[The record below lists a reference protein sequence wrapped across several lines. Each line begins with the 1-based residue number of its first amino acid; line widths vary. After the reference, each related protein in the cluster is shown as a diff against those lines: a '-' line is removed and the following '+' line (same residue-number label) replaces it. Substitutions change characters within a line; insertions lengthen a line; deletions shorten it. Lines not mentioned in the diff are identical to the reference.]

1 MSLIIP
7 SDMSRRHF
15 MQHMATSVAMV
26 PGMQF
31 LSHLQANAA
40 EVKKKQKACILMWMG
55 GGPPTIDLWDLKPGS
70 KNGGEFKPIKTA
82 APSVEISEHLP
93 ETAKQFKNLSIV
105 RSMSTREA
113 DHGRGRYF
121 MHTAF
126 VPNPTVVHPTFGS
139 VVSHELGG
147 KRPELE
153 IPSFVSI
160 DGGSESPGFLGM
172 TNAPFTV
179 GSNGN
184 ILNAGTDGLD
194 PSRMN
199 NRFQMLDVIEG
210 GFIGSKRGEAPQSH
224 KDIYKRALNLM
235 TSKQMEAF
243 KVDKEDPKMLEMYGN
258 NAFGKGCLMARR
270 LVETGVPFIEVNLG
284 GWDLHA
290 NVFDTL
296 ANQRLPVL
304 DKGIAGL
311 TQDLT
316 DRGMIDDVVIVWM
329 GEFARTPRINQ
340 DVGRDHWAASWSV
353 MIGGGGLKNG
363 QAVGATD
370 KDGLSVEGQAYLPGD
385 IWATVAHALG
395 IPLDTVYTSK
405 NGRPIKIA
413 NSGNPI
419 KQLIG

>member
-1 MSLIIP
+1 MSFRIP

-40 EVKKKQKACILMWMG
+40 DVKKKQKACILMWMG

-82 APSVEISEHLP
+82 APGVEISEHLP

-139 VVSHELGG
+139 VVSHELGS

-179 GSNGN
+179 DSNGN
-184 ILNAGTDGLD
+184 IRNADTGALD
-194 PSRMN
+194 ANRLN
-199 NRFQMLDVIEG
+199 NRFAMLDVIES

-243 KVDKEDPKMLEMYGN
+243 KVSKEDPKMLESYGN
-258 NAFGKGCLMARR
+258 NAFGRGCLMARR
-270 LVETGVPFIEVNLG
+270 LVEAGVPFIEVNLG

-290 NVFDTL
+290 NVFETL

-304 DKGIAGL
+304 DKAIAGL
-311 TQDLT
+311 TKDLT

>member
-1 MSLIIP
+1 MSLIVP
-7 SDMSRRHF
+7 EGMSRRHF
-15 MQHMATSVAMV
+15 MQHMATSVAAV
-26 PGMQF
+26 PGLQF
-31 LSHLQANAA
+31 LSHLQANA
-40 EVKKKQKACILMWMG
+40 EVVKKKQKACILMWMG
-55 GGPPTIDLWDLKPGS
+55 GGPPTIDIWDLKPGS
-70 KNGGEFKPIKTA
+70 KNGGEFKPINTA
-82 APSVEISEHLP
+82 ASGVQICEHMP

-121 MHTAF
+121 MHTAY
-126 VPNPTVVHPTFGS
+126 VPNPTVIHPTFGS
-139 VVSHELGG
+139 VVSHELGS

-172 TNAPFTV
+172 TNAPFVV
-179 GSNGN
+179 GSNGD
-184 ILNAGTDGLD
+184 IRNAGGGEFDANRL
-194 PSRMN
+194 N
-199 NRFQMLDVIEG
+199 NRFAMLDVIES

-224 KDIYKRALNLM
+224 KDVYKRALNLM

-243 KVDKEDPKMLEMYGN
+243 KVNKEDPKMLESYGN

-270 LVETGVPFIEVNLG
+270 LVEAGVPFIEVNLG

-296 ANQRLPVL
+296 SNQRLPVL
-304 DKGIAGL
+304 DKGIGAL
-311 TQDLT
+311 TADLT
-316 DRGMIDDVVIVWM
+316 ARGMIDDVVLVWM

-385 IWATVAHALG
+385 IWATVSHALG

-405 NGRPIKIA
+405 NGRPMKIA